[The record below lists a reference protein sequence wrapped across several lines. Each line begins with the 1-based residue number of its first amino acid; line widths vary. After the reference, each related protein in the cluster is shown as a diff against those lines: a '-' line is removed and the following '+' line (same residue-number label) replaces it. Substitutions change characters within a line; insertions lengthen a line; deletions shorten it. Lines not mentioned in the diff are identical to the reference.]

1 MRQGAYLILS
11 VCFLAGC
18 GNAEPSNS
26 EAHEIVSRGTS
37 LALACT
43 SCHLGEDSSGVM
55 PSLAG
60 WTSDDLRA
68 SLRDYKTSESGAT
81 VMHRLM
87 RGYSDEDIDLIADY
101 IGQDYD

>member
-1 MRQGAYLILS
+1 
-11 VCFLAGC
+11 
-18 GNAEPSNS
+18 
-26 EAHEIVSRGTS
+26 
-37 LALACT
+37 
-43 SCHLGEDSSGVM
+43 M
-55 PSLAG
+55 PSLSG